1 MPRRSGDEQLVVADG
16 VLGPTLRDFWAWSSS
31 DLLSNTLRGVL
42 SEFLVGTALGCI
54 GEGDTRLEWDQYD
67 LKTADGT
74 SIEVKS
80 TARLQSWGPTK
91 PGSMSF
97 GIGRTQAWN
106 ARTNEYSTERKRQA
120 DVYVFCVFIADD
132 RTTANPLDTGQWE
145 FYVAATRTLDA
156 RFPEHKSIAISTLRA
171 APGVQACGF
180 TTLKDAVTAANTEP

>member
-1 MPRRSGDEQLVVADG
+1 M
-16 VLGPTLRDFWAWSSS
+16 
-31 DLLSNTLRGVL
+31 SNTLRGVL
-42 SEFLVGTALGCI
+42 TEFLVGTALGCI
-54 GEGDTRLEWDQYD
+54 GEDDTRLEWDQYD

-120 DVYVFCVFIADD
+120 DVCVFCVFIADD

-171 APGVQACGF
+171 TPGIQACGF
-180 TTLKDAVTAANTEP
+180 TALKDAVTAANTEP